1 MSQLSQQIKYEWAWP
16 QAMPDVAP
24 VYMDARYQSLFAAHD
39 ASEARLLT
47 CRVGNRLSRLP
58 LLVRQVSQESRE
70 AYSAYGY
77 GGFFGDLTFSEKDI
91 DGLRRYLGEAGIAAL
106 FLRHSPFLGNKSSLP
121 EGLSQLNRHTYAVA
135 LRAGETMTALLARVP
150 QKLRWSANFALRAG
164 LRVAFQ
170 ALSECTEE
178 RILAFYCEY
187 ASLMEAKGTSDYYR
201 FSETFFLEHARRLG
215 ADCELAEVLDA
226 DGRFLGGAF
235 FLLDRSGWVHYHL
248 SAARRE
254 VMKLQGME
262 LLMLS
267 ALQRYGERGYCSLHL
282 GGGHALDET
291 DGLSR
296 FKAKFADRKL
306 DFYCSALVC
315 DETAYARERA
325 RLPLVRP
332 SYFLISDAR
341 GASPIVPVQ
350 HARPERST

>member
-1 MSQLSQQIKYEWAWP
+1 MSRIGQQIKFEWASP

-24 VYMDARYQSLFAAHD
+24 VYMGARYQSLFAAHD

-58 LLVRQVSQESRE
+58 LLVRQVSQETRE

-77 GGFFGDLTFSEKDI
+77 GGFFGDLTFAEKDV

-106 FLRHSPFLGNKSSLP
+106 FLRHSPFLDNHISLP
-121 EGLSQLNRHTYAVA
+121 EGLSQLNRRTYAVA
-135 LRAGETMTALLARVP
+135 LRAGETMAALLARVP
-150 QKLRWSANFALRAG
+150 QKLRWSANFALRSG
-164 LRVAFQ
+164 LSVTFQ

-178 RILAFYCEY
+178 RILAFYREY
-187 ASLMEAKGTSDYYR
+187 ASLMEEKGTSDYYR

-235 FLLDRSGWVHYHL
+235 FLLDRSSWVHYHL
-248 SAARRE
+248 SAALRE
-254 VMKLQGME
+254 AMKLQGME

-282 GGGHALDET
+282 GGGHALDEM

-325 RLPLVRP
+325 RLPLAHP
-332 SYFLISDAR
+332 SYFLISHAR
-341 GASPIVPVQ
+341 GTSPIVPVQ
-350 HARPERST
+350 HARLERST